1 VAVMA
6 GREVDETGLPITSMA
21 GAMAEAVD
29 SFQEGGRQTG
39 GIPKRRMAEGSS
51 LNATGNLPAG
61 TLAGGGD
68 MAGDILGD
76 RDGVVAEVAD
86 DPDVR
91 HRAVSAVSAVS
102 AVGAVGAVGVPSV
115 PVAVPSTGSAPAR
128 RDSLARVSANRT
140 GRLATGTGTMPAMST
155 ESASPQKKYAPEA
168 RIADAGS
175 GVVDLV
181 AFDSDV
187 TSETPTISFDGDDAE
202 ADDAEPGDVIVDP
215 AAVDARMLELGREW
229 FDIESFRPGQALAI
243 RNVLAGIDTLAIMP
257 TGAGKSLCYQL
268 PALELDGVTLVV
280 SPLIALM
287 KDQHD
292 KLDLLGID
300 VLRLDST
307 LSPRDEQ
314 IALARLSD
322 GRPCIAYVTPE
333 RLGEPRFR
341 ERLAGVR
348 VALFVV
354 DEAHCISQW
363 GHDFR
368 PAYLGLGDAV
378 RALGM
383 PPVLALTATAPSKV
397 KDDILAQLGIPEASV
412 IDIGLDR
419 PNLRYHVFKA
429 SSERKKQAL
438 LLRLLERQQGCGIIY
453 AATVKTVDAL
463 ADFLAEHGVQ
473 CGRYHGRMRAKE
485 RERVQSAFMDRS
497 TPRIMVAT
505 NAFGLGVDKQDIRF
519 VIHYNFPGSLESYY
533 QEAGRAG
540 RDGRPANCVLLYQ
553 PEDKRIQSFFL
564 GGRYP
569 TPEQTRAVAEALIG
583 LSRAQAPAAADGADG
598 APPWMRAPTDAELV
612 SIKDIAEKADT
623 PAKKARVVLSFL
635 KEVGF
640 ASEAPGARFAPLTV
654 EPPSISELARATTR
668 YEQKRA
674 QDRARLQSMLR
685 YSQSHLCRARL
696 LVTYFGYTDGPVCG
710 VCDNCQRAKKQAEA
724 AEARE
729 SASVSSVAAALAARR
744 AAASSEPVDARR
756 ALLEEAMVRRQAR
769 AGRARALKIER
780 ARKITSP
787 GALLKG
793 DLVRHAAWGDGEVVR
808 VVGDSAL
815 AFFPG
820 HGEKLLKASFLE
832 KLVP

>member
-1 VAVMA
+1 MTALRDVGSA
-6 GREVDETGLPITSMA
+6 G
-21 GAMAEAVD
+21 
-29 SFQEGGRQTG
+29 
-39 GIPKRRMAEGSS
+39 
-51 LNATGNLPAG
+51 
-61 TLAGGGD
+61 LA
-68 MAGDILGD
+68 
-76 RDGVVAEVAD
+76 
-86 DPDVR
+86 
-91 HRAVSAVSAVS
+91 SAV
-102 AVGAVGAVGVPSV
+102 
-115 PVAVPSTGSAPAR
+115 
-128 RDSLARVSANRT
+128 L
-140 GRLATGTGTMPAMST
+140 
-155 ESASPQKKYAPEA
+155 
-168 RIADAGS
+168 DA
-175 GVVDLV
+175 
-181 AFDSDV
+181 
-187 TSETPTISFDGDDAE
+187 SFDGDDRDPRGEDRRGYVPE
-202 ADDAEPGDVIVDP
+202 AAYGDETSEHELVEPEDSADGADAGETADGVADP
-215 AAVDARMLELGREW
+215 AAMDERMLAVGRHW
-229 FDIESFRPGQALAI
+229 FDIDAFRPGQALAI
-243 RNVLAGIDTLAIMP
+243 RNVMAGIDTLAIMP

-268 PALELDGVTLVV
+268 PALQLDGVTLVV

-292 KLDLLGID
+292 KLDQLGID

-314 IALARLSD
+314 IALARLSA

-341 ERLAGVR
+341 ERLAGVH

-378 RALGM
+378 RALGR

-397 KDDILAQLGIPEASV
+397 KDDILAQLSIPEASV

-463 ADFLAEHGVQ
+463 ADFLAEHGVE

-485 RERVQSAFMDRS
+485 RERVQSAFMERGS
-497 TPRIMVAT
+497 PRIMVAT

-569 TPEQTRAVAEALIG
+569 TPEQTRAVAEALIA
-583 LSRAQAPAAADGADG
+583 LSRTARAEAGAAGTAIEV
-598 APPWMRAPTDAELV
+598 ELATV
-612 SIKDIAEKADT
+612 IALKDIAEKADT

-640 ASEAPGARFAPLTV
+640 AAEAPGARFAPLTV
-654 EPPSISELARATTR
+654 EPPSIEELARATTR

-710 VCDNCQRAKKQAEA
+710 ACDNCQRARKQE

-729 SASVSSVAAALAARR
+729 ASGATSVVAVLAARR
-744 AAASSEPVDARR
+744 AASQAAAVRPSGNGVNGNGVNGNGRGAGSGASGSGAVRTGVGSGPIDARR
-756 ALLEEAMVRRQAR
+756 ALLEEALARRQMR
-769 AGRARALKIER
+769 SGRARALKIER
-780 ARKITSP
+780 SRRITSP
-787 GALLKG
+787 GGLLKG
-793 DLVRHAAWGDGEVVR
+793 DLVRHATWGDGEVVR